1 MSEWN
6 CIWEAGAELGE
17 GVFWHDTEQAVY
29 WIDII
34 GSRLHRLS
42 ENGEQR
48 SWHFPGSLSSA
59 VPCREGGLLATFQNG
74 VAHIDPSSETVTPL
88 IALEEDLPTNR
99 FNDGCS
105 DTRGQYWFG
114 SMDND
119 QVQASG
125 RFYCLDT
132 HGEVHRLDSFGHM
145 IIANGPTF
153 SLDGRW
159 VYFTDTV
166 AGKIFRAQLDDQGR
180 PGGAVLHIAF
190 GKNDGHPDGMCT
202 DTEGGLWVCHW
213 GAGRVSRFNAS
224 GELDRSFDLPVPNI
238 TKCCFGGKNM
248 QTLYIT
254 TAATGLGADELDCYP
269 LSGGLFALHVPFSGE
284 AAVSVSRP

>member
-1 MSEWN
+1 MAELN

-17 GVFWHDTEQAVY
+17 GVFWHGEEQALY

-34 GSRLHRLS
+34 ASRLHRLS
-42 ENGEQR
+42 QNGEQH

-59 VPCREGGLLATFQNG
+59 VPCIEGGLLATFQTG
-74 VAHIDPSSETVTPL
+74 LAHIDLAAETVTSL
-88 IALEEDLPTNR
+88 IALEQDLPGNR

-119 QVQASG
+119 QTQASG
-125 RFYCLDT
+125 RFYCLDN
-132 HGEVHRLDSFGHM
+132 HGQVKRLDAFGHM
-145 IIANGPTF
+145 TITNGPTF
-153 SLDGRW
+153 SLDGQW

-166 AGKIFRAQLDDQGR
+166 AGKIFRAELDQQGR
-180 PGGAVLHIAF
+180 PAKPILHIAF

-202 DTEGGLWVCHW
+202 DTAGGLWVCHW
-213 GAGRVSRFNAS
+213 GAARVSRYNAS
-224 GELDRSFDLPVPNI
+224 GELDQAYPLPVPNI
-238 TKCCFGGKNM
+238 TKCCFGGANM

-254 TAATGLGADELDCYP
+254 TAATGLDAEELDRYP
-269 LSGGLFALHVPFSGE
+269 LAGGLFAVDVPYTGV
-284 AAVSVSRP
+284 AAVPVSRP